1 VTTDPTTTTAPTTTT
16 DSTTATVSVPETP
29 HTLRDLLIFHGAAE
43 DGGTVHPGRGGL
55 IMTATAP
62 SAPTVMMT
70 PWVAVGHS
78 FMWARLALRCR
89 A

>member
-1 VTTDPTTTTAPTTTT
+1 MGDRHLKFHEFRDNLP
-16 DSTTATVSVPETP
+16 TTATVSVPETP

-43 DGGTVHPGRGGL
+43 DDGTVHPGRGGL